1 MGQNGLFNR
10 WIREKL
16 QQSKIFY
23 VTNMNEE
30 ILTNNK
36 STYCIGFK
44 YENKGCVI
52 VINKLWLIDSQTC
65 HHPLDLAPSYASFV
79 SPQHPTVFSLY
90 QSINL
95 SSSQSHGEL
104 FDALSSNEDTE
115 HLNTRYM
122 CLRRDT
128 LCSASLLIVNV
139 VSALFNEI
147 CASRPLLS
155 YHRKGLL
162 L

>member
-1 MGQNGLFNR
+1 
-10 WIREKL
+10 
-16 QQSKIFY
+16 
-23 VTNMNEE
+23 MNEE
-30 ILTNNK
+30 MLTNK
-36 STYCIGFK
+36 STYCIGFR
-44 YENKGCVI
+44 YENKNCVI
-52 VINKLWLIDSQTC
+52 IINKLWLIHTQTS
-65 HHPLDLAPSYASFV
+65 HHPLDLPPPYASFV

-115 HLNTRYM
+115 RLNSRYM

-128 LCSASLLIVNV
+128 LCSASLPIVNV
-139 VSALFNEI
+139 VSALLNEI
-147 CASRPLLS
+147 CASWPLLS
-155 YHRKGLL
+155 YDRKGLL

>member
-1 MGQNGLFNR
+1 MF
-10 WIREKL
+10 
-16 QQSKIFY
+16 
-23 VTNMNEE
+23 
-30 ILTNNK
+30 
-36 STYCIGFK
+36 FK
-44 YENKGCVI
+44 FENKECVI
-52 VINKLWLIDSQTC
+52 IINKLWLIHTQTC
-65 HHPLDLAPSYASFV
+65 HHPLDLAPPYASFV
-79 SPQHPTVFSLY
+79 SPQHPTVFFLY

-115 HLNTRYM
+115 RLNTRYM

-128 LCSASLLIVNV
+128 LCSAPLLIVNV

-155 YHRKGLL
+155 YDRRVCCYKQPWQNSRDKHRAICNDFCYNLPYTFIILL
-162 L
+162 DMYG